1 MYRKEYLIAAVTLVS
16 SLVLLAGCE
25 GPEGPRGPAG
35 ATGIFPVYVV
45 GQINFDCS
53 YYGEKG

>member
-1 MYRKEYLIAAVTLVS
+1 MYRRDYLIAAVTLVS

-35 ATGIFPVYVV
+35 PSGIFPVYVV
-45 GQINFDCS
+45 GQITFDCS